1 MPIPRAAVHSL
12 IAGHVPNI
20 EATYGSNSVDSPR
33 EQSFIVLH
41 WETTTAA
48 FGSRGTTVLFV
59 WVHDRERDYTRCI
72 DPALTWVRETLTE
85 SFHVLGDDGVTLT
98 CATWVGESD
107 DLFDDGYGTISR
119 YAQFTIVAR

>member
-12 IAGHVPNI
+12 IAGNVPGV
-20 EATYGSNSVDSPR
+20 EETYGSNSVDSPR
-33 EQSFIVLH
+33 EQCFIVLH

-48 FGSRGTTVLFV
+48 FGSRGTTTLYV
-59 WVHDRERDYTRCI
+59 WVHDRERDYTRRI

-85 SFHVLGDDGVTLT
+85 SFHVLGADGVTLT
-98 CATWVGESD
+98 CATWNGESD
-107 DLFDDGYGTISR
+107 DLFDDGYGTIAR